1 MLQAIIDI
9 GSNSIRLV
17 IYKIEDFQDIKI
29 LMNKKELAGLASYI
43 KNGVMTD
50 DGIDKA
56 CQVLNEFKHLLDN
69 FNVTN
74 IAAFATAALRNIK
87 NSDNAIKQIEE
98 KTNLTI
104 QLLSG
109 TEEATLG
116 FIGATKEVDN
126 NNGLLLDIGGASTEI
141 VICKNSIIEH
151 AISLPIGSLNAAK
164 LFVENIL
171 PTKDERKIIKD
182 TVLVELSKYKE
193 LSSKKFETICG
204 IGGTIRATCKI
215 NKYLFNLPID
225 NTNIKTPNIKKM
237 IKLLENDS
245 TDNSISCDSLQ
256 ILLKT
261 VPDRIE
267 TVLSGMIIL
276 HTLTKHFKA
285 DNLILSTSGVRE
297 GYLYNYIIGP
307 TEKESVNDNN
317 SVEVD
322 NNEERS
328 NG

>member
-1 MLQAIIDI
+1 MLQAVIDI

-17 IYKIEDFQDIKI
+17 IYKVEKSKDIKI
-29 LMNKKELAGLASYI
+29 LMNKKELAGLAAYI
-43 KNGVMTD
+43 RNGLMTD
-50 DGIDKA
+50 DGISKA
-56 CQVLNEFKHLLDN
+56 CQVLDEFKHLLDN
-69 FNVTN
+69 FKITK

-98 KTNLTI
+98 KTNLNI
-104 QLLSG
+104 HLLSG

-116 FIGATKEVDN
+116 FIGATKELGN
-126 NNGLLLDIGGASTEI
+126 SNGLLLDIGGASTEI
-141 VICKNSIIEH
+141 VVYKNSIIEQ

-171 PTKDERKIIKD
+171 PTKNERKTIKE
-182 TVLVELSKYKE
+182 TVLVELSKYPE
-193 LSSKKFETICG
+193 LTSKKYENICG

-215 NKYLFNLPID
+215 NKYLFNLPVD
-225 NTNIKTPNIKKM
+225 CLNVKTPNIKKM

-245 TDNSISCDSLQ
+245 TDNSISTESLQ

-267 TVLSGMIIL
+267 TILPGMIIL

-285 DNLILSTSGVRE
+285 ENLILSTSGVRE
-297 GYLYNYIIGP
+297 GYLYNYILGT
-307 TEKESVNDNN
+307 TERKSVTDNN

-322 NNEERS
+322 SNEERS
-328 NG
+328 NA